1 MLCTPFYPMVLLIK
15 LSLSNGY
22 NWEYTLF
29 SDKPKRR
36 KTCSFTILGL
46 ACQNSAKGNS
56 ISRVLGV
63 CFLLV
68 EWWNWFERWN
78 GPIFIFLMKCTPFSP
93 LSIRKTYFSTT
104 NATATATATAATTTT
119 TSTTTTTPTPTPPPP
134 PFIVPG
140 KSLALWSVSWAILTS
155 SSSIAKRPSS
165 HWAPTHHHWGY
176 RSTGYEALCLW
187 DFRKIPG

>member
-1 MLCTPFYPMVLLIK
+1 MAIIGNIPYFQTNPKDARLVH
-15 LSLSNGY
+15 SLF
-22 NWEYTLF
+22 W
-29 SDKPKRR
+29 DWPVR
-36 KTCSFTILGL
+36 ILPRGT
-46 ACQNSAKGNS
+46 S

-78 GPIFIFLMKCTPFSP
+78 GPIFIFFMKCTPFSP

-119 TSTTTTTPTPTPPPP
+119 STTTTPTPPP